1 MGVECS
7 VGEEVARAW
16 LRYFGHVMRMNDNRI
31 PKILVLDGF
40 DERKQPNAIRR
51 GRPLKT
57 WLQCV
62 RDDLA
67 SRGYGLYSARHLAI
81 KSRDEY
87 RRKIVY
93 SRLS

>member
-1 MGVECS
+1 
-7 VGEEVARAW
+7 
-16 LRYFGHVMRMNDNRI
+16 MRMDDNRI
-31 PKILVLDGF
+31 PKILAVDSL
-40 DERKQPNAIRR
+40 DERKQPKAFRR

-57 WLQCV
+57 WMQSV

-87 RRKIVY
+87 RRKFVIG
-93 SRLS
+93 LS